1 MSRARQTLLWMAGL
15 SLVTLCLGVLRE
27 LWIARELRASGEAD
41 LFFRGLVVV
50 GAARAFGT
58 ALFRSRWIPVPATVP
73 ARRLLRAE
81 AATCAAITG
90 CGWVALVVIAGVA
103 ALRDPTLWVFAVAV
117 ALATVGS
124 AVRALAERA
133 GLERRGFVLEWAL
146 PIGAIAGAL
155 TFPKG
160 ALGPA
165 SGILLG
171 LVVGLVA
178 LLPPVLSDRTRGTG
192 REGQVGRDRARGTG
206 SEGQVGED
214 RARGTGSEGQVP
226 QDRAKGTGSEGQ
238 VPQDMLKRPGPD
250 GQVGKDM
257 SDGTGTG
264 GQVVEAVDP
273 RRTRVLLLDALVYAN
288 LGLLDAGLSQV
299 FPVGGFALLNYA
311 YLFVNAALVV
321 PSAAATV
328 VGLRASAGGDPAAH
342 AVLRRWAVLGGVVC
356 AGLVVAVGLLLGWG
370 PIAARVDAAVG
381 WSLAA
386 GIGALV
392 LWSAPFAGLRLAN
405 TIGRQFVIATEPR
418 RVLVWDL
425 VGFGGRALILGFGAQ
440 VIGLVASP
448 LGLAFAEAVQV
459 AAWWRAPRR

>member
-15 SLVTLCLGVLRE
+15 SLVTLGLGVLRE

-50 GAARAFGT
+50 GAARTFGT

-73 ARRLLRAE
+73 ADRLLRAE
-81 AATCAAITG
+81 TWTCAAIAG
-90 CGWVALVVIAGVA
+90 CGVVALVPIAGLA
-103 ALRDPTLWVFAVAV
+103 ALADPTLWVFAG
-117 ALATVGS
+117 ATVMATFGS

-133 GLERRGFVLEWAL
+133 GRERRGFVLEWAL
-146 PIGAIAGAL
+146 PLGAIAGAL
-155 TFPKG
+155 TLPHG

-165 SGILLG
+165 LGISLG
-171 LVVGLVA
+171 LAVGLVA
-178 LLPPVLSDRTRGTG
+178 LLPAVLASRPADPADSDMAHGTG
-192 REGQVGRDRARGTG
+192 PE
-206 SEGQVGED
+206 
-214 RARGTGSEGQVP
+214 
-226 QDRAKGTGSEGQ
+226 
-238 VPQDMLKRPGPD
+238 
-250 GQVGKDM
+250 
-257 SDGTGTG
+257 
-264 GQVVEAVDP
+264 GQVVEAVDAG
-273 RRTRVLLLDALVYAN
+273 RTRVLLLDALVYAN

-299 FPVGGFALLNYA
+299 FAAGGFALLNYA

-342 AVLRRWAVLGGVVC
+342 AALRRWAVAGGLVC
-356 AGLVVAVGLLLGWG
+356 AGLVVAVGLLLGWA
-370 PIAARVDAAVG
+370 PVAARVDAAVG

-405 TIGRQFVIATEPR
+405 TIGRQFVIAIEPR

-440 VIGLVASP
+440 VLGLVASP

-459 AAWWRAPRR
+459 AAWWRGPRAR